1 VHAFVWTLAPFHMGS
16 VECTLSVSLI
26 AAVVLVCTSYLSLE
40 IAEWNITLLVDGI
53 IALGS
58 ALYVLSKF
66 ISVNKTLCKEVPWA
80 LLSQRTC
87 IDEMIMEAVD
97 KGDEKRQWELSACRQ
112 KISDMIARCEKLPAI
127 KVWGL
132 ITLKGENIAKIAAVV
147 GASFVSAVLRS
158 GTMLDIQVVEFE
170 L

>member
-1 VHAFVWTLAPFHMGS
+1 MGS

-158 GTMLDIQVVEFE
+158 GTMLDIQEEAVE